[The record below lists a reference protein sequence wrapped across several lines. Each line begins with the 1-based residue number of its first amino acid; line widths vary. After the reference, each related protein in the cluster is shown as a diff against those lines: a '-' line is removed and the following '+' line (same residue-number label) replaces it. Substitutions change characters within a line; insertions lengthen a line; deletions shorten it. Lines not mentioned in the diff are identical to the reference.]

1 MEDVEPA
8 EFKPNT
14 AKAVQVQCV
23 EGWSGR
29 RDSNPRPSAPKA
41 DALPDCATPR
51 LLLIVQDEIPHHGY
65 PASTILCASHS
76 IARISRNSGMRKIAA
91 TASPISSRK
100 TQSFHVCRCGC
111 SRCRDSRA

>member
-29 RDSNPRPSAPKA
+29 RDLNPRPSAPKA

-51 LLLIVQDEIPHHGY
+51 LFLIVQEDHTPQGC
-65 PASTILCASHS
+65 PTSTILCATHS
-76 IARISRNSGMRKIAA
+76 IARISRNNGTMKIAA
-91 TASPISSRK
+91 TTNAISSRK
-100 TQSFHVCRCGC
+100 TQSFH
-111 SRCRDSRA
+111 